1 MTECF
6 QLFLPLVNVYVIID
20 LKKFIVTER
29 LYWSELELILDKL
42 ERDPEQKVD
51 LEAVKRFHYLYQRTS
66 ADLGKIMTFSSEPE
80 IRRYLESLV
89 GRAYGEIHETRERA
103 HRLAPARWFFH
114 TFPQTFR
121 RHVRAFYL
129 VLVITLAGCAF
140 GGLAISLDPESKED
154 LMPFPQL
161 QVDPEKRV
169 TREESVDQDSLQGGK
184 ASFSSYLM
192 THNTKVSIFAL
203 ALGMTW
209 GVGTAILLFSNGV
222 MLGAVALD
230 YILAGQAGFL
240 AGWLLPHGVV
250 EIPAILLAGQA
261 GMALAGALIGWGGSV
276 PLKSRLREISG
287 DLVTLISGVAIML
300 VWAGFI
306 EAFFSQ
312 YHEPVIPYEVKIGFG
327 IVELTLLILFL
338 WKSGANDNRAAKPA
352 GSQTT

>member
-1 MTECF
+1 
-6 QLFLPLVNVYVIID
+6 
-20 LKKFIVTER
+20 
-29 LYWSELELILDKL
+29 
-42 ERDPEQKVD
+42 
-51 LEAVKRFHYLYQRTS
+51 
-66 ADLGKIMTFSSEPE
+66 
-80 IRRYLESLV
+80 
-89 GRAYGEIHETRERA
+89 
-103 HRLAPARWFFH
+103 
-114 TFPQTFR
+114 
-121 RHVRAFYL
+121 
-129 VLVITLAGCAF
+129 
-140 GGLAISLDPESKED
+140 
-154 LMPFPQL
+154 
-161 QVDPEKRV
+161 
-169 TREESVDQDSLQGGK
+169 
-184 ASFSSYLM
+184 
-192 THNTKVSIFAL
+192 

-209 GVGTAILLFSNGV
+209 GVGTTILLFSNGV

-312 YHEPVIPYEVKIGFG
+312 YHEPVIPYEVKIGLG

-338 WKSGANDNRAAKPA
+338 WKSGASDNRAAKPA
-352 GSQTT
+352 GLQTT